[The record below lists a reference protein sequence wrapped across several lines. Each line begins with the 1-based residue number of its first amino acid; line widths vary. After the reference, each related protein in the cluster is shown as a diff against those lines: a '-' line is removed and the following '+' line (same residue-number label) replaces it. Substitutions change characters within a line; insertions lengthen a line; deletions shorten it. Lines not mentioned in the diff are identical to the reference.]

1 MNMNQGR
8 GMRSRNDGSQVAKN
22 KKATIRRLWYYLSY
36 YKFRLVIGIVLTI
49 VANALSLIGPY
60 LTGLMINEMT
70 LTETH
75 TTIDFSN
82 IFTLATLMI
91 SFYLTSAL
99 MNYFLSI
106 ALVKMAQS
114 VVYKLRTDLFNKMT
128 KVSVKYFDTNQT
140 GDIISRMSYDIDTIS
155 TSLSADVLNLI
166 TSAITLV
173 VSFVM
178 MIIVSPLLLL
188 IYFITI
194 PLSFFITTA
203 LSKIIKKKLRAR
215 NTQLGMMNG
224 FAEEMISAQKTIQSY
239 VQEENIYQ
247 KFEAHNKDAQ
257 NKSYEAGYYST
268 MTGPSVNFINNFGT
282 ALVATAGS
290 ILVVLSKIAIGDL
303 SSFML
308 YSKRF
313 SGPINQLSNLVADI
327 QSALAAAERI
337 FYVLDQDDEKKDI
350 DDALTTG
357 INQGLIEFK
366 HVNFGYNPDQMI
378 LKDVSFKAAPGQTVA
393 IVGETGAGKTTLVNL
408 LMRYYEINSGEIL
421 LDGVPISDFQRS
433 YYRKAFSMVLQDTW
447 IFKGTVYENI
457 KYGNGDVSLEE
468 VIEAAK
474 KARIHHYISH
484 LPEGYETIL
493 SDDGI
498 NISKGQKQLI
508 VIARAILSKSQ
519 ILILDEATSNVD
531 TYTEINI
538 QSAMK
543 ELMTGKTCFV
553 IAHRLSTIRH
563 ADLILLMSQGNIV
576 EQGTH
581 DELMAKEGQYY
592 QLFMSQFS

>member
-1 MNMNQGR
+1 MHQ
-8 GMRSRNDGSQVAKN
+8 RNDGSQVAKN
-22 KKATIRRLWYYLSY
+22 KKATLKRLWYYLSF
-36 YKFRLVIGIVLTI
+36 YKYRLVIGMVLTI

-60 LTGLMINEMT
+60 LTGLMINEMVISD
-70 LTETH
+70 EH
-75 TTIDFSN
+75 PSIDFN
-82 IFTLATLMI
+82 QIFLLAGLMI
-91 SFYLTSAL
+91 SFYLVSAI

-114 VVYKLRTDLFNKMT
+114 VVFKLRTDLFNKMT

-194 PLSFFITTA
+194 PLSFFITTS

-215 NTQLGMMNG
+215 NTQLGLMNG
-224 FAEEMISAQKTIQSY
+224 YAEEMISAQKTIQSY

-247 KFEAHNKDAQ
+247 KFEAHNRDAEK
-257 NKSYEAGYYST
+257 KSYDSGYYST
-268 MTGPSVNFINNFGT
+268 MVGPSVNFINNFGT
-282 ALVATAGS
+282 ALVATAGA
-290 ILVVLSKIAIGDL
+290 ILVVLGKILVGDL

-313 SGPINQLSNLVADI
+313 SGPINQMSNLVADI

-337 FYVLDQDDEKKDI
+337 FYVLDQDDEKADI
-350 DDALTTG
+350 LDAKTEG
-357 INQGLIEFK
+357 INEGLIEFK
-366 HVNFGYNPDQMI
+366 DVNFGYNPNELI
-378 LKDVSFKAAPGQTVA
+378 LKNVNFTAKPGQTVA

-408 LMRYYEINSGEIL
+408 LMRYYEINSGLIT
-421 LDGVPISDFQRS
+421 LDDVPIDQYQRA
-433 YYRKAFSMVLQDTW
+433 YYRKAYSMVLQDTW

-457 KYGNGDVSLEE
+457 KYGNGDVSLDE

-484 LPEGYETIL
+484 LPEGYNTVL

-538 QSAMK
+538 QSAMQ
-543 ELMTGKTCFV
+543 ELMKGKTSFV

-563 ADLILLMSQGNIV
+563 ADLILLMHQGNIV

-581 DELMAKEGQYY
+581 EELMAKEGMYY